1 MDNSAPFIFSPPNW
15 NLQVCLASCYH
26 ITETYVLG
34 RNPTATWPHGS
45 GRSRARNSPSRNR
58 LKKRASERNSG
69 IWRRRQSAGMPS
81 DGRSPG
87 TSATIMTEDA
97 KTEKYTAGSPC
108 GAYIESPCKF
118 SGLQGVFCSIGLQ
131 YQFLFKIIVSFFK
144 YLGVFHSKLLME
156 TCIIKIV
163 IHDFFEADLFT

>member
-1 MDNSAPFIFSPPNW
+1 MLSPD
-15 NLQVCLASCYH
+15 
-26 ITETYVLG
+26 
-34 RNPTATWPHGS
+34 R
-45 GRSRARNSPSRNR
+45 SPSAAT
-58 LKKRASERNSG
+58 L
-69 IWRRRQSAGMPS
+69 IWN
-81 DGRSPG
+81 
-87 TSATIMTEDA
+87 A
-97 KTEKYTAGSPC
+97 KTEENTAGGPC
-108 GAYIESPCKF
+108 GAYILTPCKF